1 MIASNTKQR
10 NTMAVDKSVKKLLIV
25 DDSKVSRMIIRA
37 HVLAKHPEWIISEA
51 VSGNDA
57 MLLVDKDLPDY
68 CTMDINMPGIP
79 GIDAAEQILA
89 KYRSIRMV
97 MFSANIQETYQ
108 MRANSLGIIFVAKPV
123 TGKSI
128 AQALDHFS
136 GVK

>member
-1 MIASNTKQR
+1 
-10 NTMAVDKSVKKLLIV
+10 MAVDKSVKKLLIV

-51 VSGNDA
+51 ASGNEA
-57 MLLVDKDLPDY
+57 VLLVDKDVPDC

-79 GIDAAEQILA
+79 GTDAAEQILA
-89 KYRSIRMV
+89 KHPSIRMV
-97 MFSANIQETYQ
+97 LFSANIQETYH
-108 MRANSLGIIFVAKPV
+108 MRASALGIIFVAKPV